1 MQNPVV
7 SDKSFLAI
15 GGEGGEDH
23 TTRYNAMMHNASM
36 ESNNVTR
43 GRRERQTALAA
54 DKHNVF
60 HKMLDSCRCS

>member
-7 SDKSFLAI
+7 LDKSFLAI
-15 GGEGGEDH
+15 GGGGDH
-23 TTRYNAMMHNASM
+23 TTRYNAMMHNASV